1 MDVLGLKTRVACDM
15 FDGPGGDGVGRR
27 RGSLGGSRVH
37 KGGVGKTLPSI
48 IWSKCARKAVFEMR
62 VGLSL
67 SEFRIRQQTGSGC
80 GGKEP
85 PW

>member
-1 MDVLGLKTRVACDM
+1 PNLKQKEKRRTGMKGTR
-15 FDGPGGDGVGRR
+15 GGGKKRLLIY
-27 RGSLGGSRVH
+27 RG
-37 KGGVGKTLPSI
+37 
-48 IWSKCARKAVFEMR
+48 KCARKAVFEMR